1 MSLRNTVKTTTAPKQ
16 QRSDVA
22 PAEGLEPPTY
32 WFEAR
37 YSIQLSYAGM
47 QVARYQSPVARYES
61 CKIWHLESGSRLLE
75 MASPAG
81 VEPTTFWSA
90 TKRSIH

>member
-1 MSLRNTVKTTTAPKQ
+1 M
-16 QRSDVA
+16 A

-37 YSIQLSYAGM
+37 YSIQLSYAGVLSSKEAST
-47 QVARYQSPVARYES
+47 QKTVDIHPHDFPVICTLYAYLR
-61 CKIWHLESGSRLLE
+61 RV
-75 MASPAG
+75 ASPAG
-81 VEPTTFWSA
+81 VEPTTSWTA